1 MSNDAETKENVREDV
16 YNEELLDK
24 LLDENDIDQF
34 RDEFLSMH
42 NYEQS
47 EYFEDTDDNKRQ
59 KYLSFISE
67 RSSKF
72 LRSIRY

>member
-16 YNEELLDK
+16 YNEELLDR

-47 EYFEDTDDNKRQ
+47 EYFEIQTMIKDK
-59 KYLSFISE
+59 KYLSFY
-67 RSSKF
+67 
-72 LRSIRY
+72 LRKK

>member
-47 EYFEDTDDNKRQ
+47 EYFEDTDDNKR
-59 KYLSFISE
+59 
-67 RSSKF
+67 
-72 LRSIRY
+72 

>member
-47 EYFEDTDDNKRQ
+47 EYFETQTIIKRQ
-59 KYLSFISE
+59 NI
-67 RSSKF
+67 
-72 LRSIRY
+72 

>member
-16 YNEELLDK
+16 YNEELLDR

-47 EYFEDTDDNKRQ
+47 EYFEDTDDDKRQ
-59 KYLSFISE
+59 KYLSFY
-67 RSSKF
+67 
-72 LRSIRY
+72 LRKK

>member
-34 RDEFLSMH
+34 RDEFYLC
-42 NYEQS
+42 
-47 EYFEDTDDNKRQ
+47 TITNKVSTLRTQ
-59 KYLSFISE
+59 TIIKDKKYLSFY
-67 RSSKF
+67 
-72 LRSIRY
+72 LRKK

>member
-59 KYLSFISE
+59 KYLSFY
-67 RSSKF
+67 
-72 LRSIRY
+72 LRKK